1 MKTHVMISQE
11 LSKQIGINALTEAC
25 NCRTPK
31 AEGQNA
37 LRFYPPS
44 ELMNY
49 KELQAVEN
57 LRNLIVSNH
66 PEVIEAQTQLSRLR
80 ELRGTLSRL
89 EKRTLLDDTEFF
101 ELKVP

>member
-1 MKTHVMISQE
+1 MQLPHPPQGRRLK
-11 LSKQIGINALTEAC
+11 
-25 NCRTPK
+25 
-31 AEGQNA
+31 NA

-44 ELMNY
+44 ELNELQS
-49 KELQAVEN
+49 ELQAVEN

-89 EKRTLLDDTEFF
+89 KKNLTG
-101 ELKVP
+101 